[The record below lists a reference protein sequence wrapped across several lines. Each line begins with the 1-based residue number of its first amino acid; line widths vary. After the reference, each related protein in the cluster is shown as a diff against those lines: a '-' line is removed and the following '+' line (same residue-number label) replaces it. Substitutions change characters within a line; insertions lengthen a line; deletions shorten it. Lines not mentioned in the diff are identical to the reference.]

1 MIRELPHG
9 SDIPVLMI
17 TALDDEQ
24 SIIRAFSSGATDYVS
39 KPINFSVIKQ
49 RVARLIKA
57 SKAEKDVKKLAYH
70 DPLTGL
76 PNCTYLKQ

>member
-1 MIRELPHG
+1 MDAVMPELDGFDACQMIRELPHG

-24 SIIRAFSSGATDYVS
+24 SIVRAFSSGATDYVS

-57 SKAEKDVKKLAYH
+57 SKAE
-70 DPLTGL
+70 TR
-76 PNCTYLKQ
+76 C